1 MPLENEKQP
10 AEAGDKERVKKGEK
24 KKVEGG
30 QRVLVIE
37 EEQRERGQPSCSS
50 QRGEEPVADNR
61 FILTCWFDLVIS
73 FIILMF
79 LVQFYTRFQA
89 CTQFFTRRANGRHT
103 KMEYAR
109 AFLQKEVESE
119 FPYPFQ
125 ILTEEDSFLFCFKMD
140 AGTAVLV

>member
-1 MPLENEKQP
+1 M
-10 AEAGDKERVKKGEK
+10 D
-24 KKVEGG
+24 
-30 QRVLVIE
+30 
-37 EEQRERGQPSCSS
+37 
-50 QRGEEPVADNR
+50 D
-61 FILTCWFDLVIS
+61 
-73 FIILMF
+73 
-79 LVQFYTRFQA
+79 
-89 CTQFFTRRANGRHT
+89 TQ